1 MMRGVLDEGFIFRVY
16 PTAYM
21 MNNRQ
26 QEFQEERK
34 TVTHQEKRVDF
45 TELFNE
51 QLGRIGNAT
60 IK

>member
-51 QLGRIGNAT
+51 QLGRIENAT